1 MVFRSPLAEFSRG
14 LLFTDKEESCVC
26 TFLATF
32 SSWAIQKAWD
42 AGKGICVKS
51 LYDLL
56 RPLSES
62 TDCWSRLDGSGS
74 ETSQSWEVKSP
85 ASVSQRRGWEDTL
98 PHLLGLQLWASLW
111 LSYFH
116 LRVKSGQEQWSSHRA
131 LPSTSGS
138 PWEML
143 LDLRGC
149 LEMCWHPAY
158 WKSAPRDLRSI
169 IPEYV
174 M

>member
-85 ASVSQRRGWEDTL
+85 ASVSQRRGWGGHTSSL
-98 PHLLGLQLWASLW
+98 TRSPTVGKSLAQLLSPAGKIRPGAVVISQSIAQHFRQSLGNVVRPERMPRNV
-111 LSYFH
+111 L
-116 LRVKSGQEQWSSHRA
+116 A
-131 LPSTSGS
+131 PSILKKCS
-138 PWEML
+138 
-143 LDLRGC
+143 
-149 LEMCWHPAY
+149 
-158 WKSAPRDLRSI
+158 
-169 IPEYV
+169 
-174 M
+174 